1 MRSWGRCG
9 GNRILTDYSDACTG
23 TALVFSPGLQLFMP
37 IAQKDARLGRAVLS
51 SRDIS
56 LLNPGMKA

>member
-1 MRSWGRCG
+1 
-9 GNRILTDYSDACTG
+9 LTDYSGACTG
-23 TALVFSPGLQLFMP
+23 TALVFSPALQLFVP

-51 SRDIS
+51 SREKP